1 MSASFFLSGVAASFG
16 ARPLFSG
23 LDLRLTP
30 GDVTAL
36 VGANGAGKTTLLR
49 IVAGLH
55 APDAGAVRFAP
66 PDATLGYLPQEPPA
80 PDETILGYARRRT
93 GVGPAQD
100 AFEAA
105 AAALAVDDPSSS
117 PSRSSSDAAAS
128 HDPSS
133 SPSPSSSSG
142 SSSSRR
148 TPGSPSA
155 ADRYDH
161 ALATWLALGGA
172 DLDSRLAEVL
182 AALDLDAAL
191 DRPLGSLS
199 GGQAARAGLASIL
212 VSRYD
217 VLLLDEPT
225 NNLDADGLAALTE
238 FVRTLRA
245 PVLIASHDRA
255 FLDAVATSVLE
266 LDETQQQVNHYTGG
280 WSDYRAAKQ
289 LARERAEAAYADY
302 TDTRD
307 ALIEQARRKTEWAR
321 TGRAKSARLGPGMKL
336 EKKYREDR
344 ARRMD
349 QRAARVRD
357 AVERLDEVEQ
367 PRKEWQL
374 RYAIAEAPPP
384 AEVVLTLD
392 RVVVR
397 NGDFAVGPVSA
408 QVARGER
415 VALLGANGSGKTT
428 LLEAILGHRPIEA
441 GRVSWGTRV
450 ALGTLG
456 QARGEIGGPDTLL
469 DAVSAALGT
478 TDAGAVRTLLA
489 KFGLGP
495 EHVARPCDSLS
506 LGERTR
512 AALALL
518 QGRAVNVVVLDEPT
532 NHLDAAAIDQLQEA
546 LSGYTGTL
554 LIVTHDRAL
563 LDALGQVTRW
573 SFTRT
578 AAAHAEVRVSLE
590 PVAGGY
596 DGGHRGSD
604 RPEPLRG

>member
-1 MSASFFLSGVAASFG
+1 MSASLFLSGVAASFG
-16 ARPLFSG
+16 ARPLFAG

-36 VGANGAGKTTLLR
+36 VGPNGAGKTTLLR

-55 APDAGAVRFAP
+55 SPDAGSVRFAP
-66 PDATLGYLPQEPPA
+66 PDASLGYLPQQPPA
-80 PDETILGYARRRT
+80 PEETILDYARRRT

-105 AAALAVDDPSSS
+105 AAALAGEETEPARRGDEPSAQHSSS
-117 PSRSSSDAAAS
+117 AAS
-128 HDPSS
+128 
-133 SPSPSSSSG
+133 
-142 SSSSRR
+142 
-148 TPGSPSA
+148 TPGSPDPA
-155 ADRYDH
+155 ERYDR
-161 ALATWLALGGA
+161 ALASWLALGGA
-172 DLDSRLAEVL
+172 DLDVRLAEVL
-182 AALDLDAAL
+182 AGLELDAEL

-199 GGQAARAGLASIL
+199 GGQAARAALASIL

-225 NNLDADGLAALTE
+225 NNLDARGLTALTD
-238 FVRTLRA
+238 FVASLRA

-266 LDETQQQVNHYTGG
+266 LDEAQQQVNHYTGG
-280 WSDYRAAKQ
+280 WSEYRAAKQ
-289 LARERAEAAYADY
+289 SAREQAEAAYAEY

-307 ALIEQARRKTEWAR
+307 ALVEQARRKTEWAR
-321 TGRAKSARLGPGMKL
+321 TGRARAAKLGAGMKL

-357 AVERLDEVEQ
+357 AAERLEEVEQ

-374 RYAIAEAPPP
+374 RYAIAEAAPSS
-384 AEVVLTLD
+384 EVVLTLD

-397 NGDFAVGPVSA
+397 NGEFVVGPVSA
-408 QVARGER
+408 QVVRGER
-415 VALLGANGSGKTT
+415 VALLGDNGSGKTT
-428 LLEAILGHRPIEA
+428 LLEAILGRRPVAA

-456 QARGEIGGPDTLL
+456 QARDEIAGEERLL
-469 DAVSAALGT
+469 DAVAGALGE

-489 KFGLGP
+489 KFGLGA
-495 EHVARPCDSLS
+495 EHVARPCASLS

-546 LSGYTGTL
+546 LAGYAGTL

-563 LDALGQVTRW
+563 LDALGVVTRW
-573 SFTRT
+573 RFTR
-578 AAAHAEVRVSLE
+578 AGGDRAEVGVEPSPDERVGTR
-590 PVAGGY
+590 PV
-596 DGGHRGSD
+596 R
-604 RPEPLRG
+604 R

>member
-1 MSASFFLSGVAASFG
+1 MSASLFLSGVSASFG

-23 LDLRLTP
+23 LQLRLTP

-36 VGANGAGKTTLLR
+36 VGPNGAGKTTLLR

-55 APDAGAVRFAP
+55 APDAGTIRFAP

-80 PDETILGYARRRT
+80 PDETILDYARRRT

-100 AFEAA
+100 AFESA
-105 AAALAVDDPSSS
+105 AAALADPH
-117 PSRSSSDAAAS
+117 PA
-128 HDPSS
+128 
-133 SPSPSSSSG
+133 
-142 SSSSRR
+142 SSRR
-148 TPGSPSA
+148 TPESPDPA
-155 ADRYDH
+155 ERYDH

-172 DLDSRLAEVL
+172 DLDTRLAEVL
-182 AALDLDAAL
+182 AGLDLDADL

-217 VLLLDEPT
+217 LLLLDEPT
-225 NNLDADGLAALTE
+225 NNLDARGLEALTE

-245 PVLIASHDRA
+245 PVLIASHDRG

-280 WSDYRAAKQ
+280 WSDYRAARQ
-289 LARERAEAAYADY
+289 RAREQAEAAYDSY

-307 ALIEQARRKTEWAR
+307 ALVEQARRKTEWAR
-321 TGRAKSARLGPGMKL
+321 AGRAKAAKLGPGMKL

-374 RYAIAEAPPP
+374 RYSITEAAPSS
-384 AEVVLTLD
+384 EVVLTLD
-392 RVVVR
+392 RVVAR
-397 NGDFAVGPVSA
+397 TGEFTVGPVSA
-408 QVARGER
+408 QVVRGER
-415 VALLGANGSGKTT
+415 IALLGDNGSGKTT
-428 LLEAILGHRPIEA
+428 LLEAVLGHRPVVA

-450 ALGTLG
+450 VLGTLG
-456 QARGEIGGPDTLL
+456 QARDEISGERALL
-469 DAVSAALGT
+469 DAVAAALGE

-489 KFGLGP
+489 KFGLGA
-495 EHVARPCDSLS
+495 EHVARPCASLS

-512 AALALL
+512 ASLALL

-546 LSGYTGTL
+546 LDEYTGTL
-554 LIVTHDRAL
+554 LIVTHDRTL
-563 LDALGQVTRW
+563 LDALDPTVHWQ
-573 SFTRT
+573 FTRT
-578 AAAHAEVRVSLE
+578 SDHRAEVHVE
-590 PVAGGY
+590 AA
-596 DGGHRGSD
+596 SD
-604 RPEPLRG
+604 SRSTAVGRACRDPK

>member
-66 PDATLGYLPQEPPA
+66 PDATLGYLPQEPPV

-172 DLDSRLAEVL
+172 DLDTRLAEVL

-321 TGRAKSARLGPGMKL
+321 TGRAKSARLGP
-336 EKKYREDR
+336 
-344 ARRMD
+344 A
-349 QRAARVRD
+349 
-357 AVERLDEVEQ
+357 
-367 PRKEWQL
+367 
-374 RYAIAEAPPP
+374 
-384 AEVVLTLD
+384 
-392 RVVVR
+392 
-397 NGDFAVGPVSA
+397 
-408 QVARGER
+408 
-415 VALLGANGSGKTT
+415 
-428 LLEAILGHRPIEA
+428 
-441 GRVSWGTRV
+441 
-450 ALGTLG
+450 
-456 QARGEIGGPDTLL
+456 
-469 DAVSAALGT
+469 
-478 TDAGAVRTLLA
+478 
-489 KFGLGP
+489 
-495 EHVARPCDSLS
+495 
-506 LGERTR
+506 
-512 AALALL
+512 
-518 QGRAVNVVVLDEPT
+518 
-532 NHLDAAAIDQLQEA
+532 
-546 LSGYTGTL
+546 
-554 LIVTHDRAL
+554 
-563 LDALGQVTRW
+563 
-573 SFTRT
+573 
-578 AAAHAEVRVSLE
+578 
-590 PVAGGY
+590 
-596 DGGHRGSD
+596 
-604 RPEPLRG
+604 